1 MSAPFNTLFLDVA
14 TWDLVADA
22 SGNIAMAMP
31 SYSIVQD
38 VASAC
43 RVFLGEVYY
52 DTTIGVPYL
61 GQIVDGDP
69 APQSQQQ
76 LLGRT
81 PALNVLQ
88 AALAA
93 AALGVPWVEEA
104 EAVISAFVNRDVQGQ
119 VQITTESGATFT
131 VTA

>member
-22 SGNIAMAMP
+22 SGNIAMATAP
-31 SYSIVQD
+31 YAVVQD

-61 GQIVDGDP
+61 GQIINGEP
-69 APQSQQQ
+69 GSANEQQI
-76 LLGRT
+76 LGRT
-81 PALNVLQ
+81 PALNILQ
-88 AALAA
+88 SALAA
-93 AALGVPWVEEA
+93 AALTVPWVKA
-104 EAVISAFVNRDVQGQ
+104 AAAVISAFVGRQVQGQ
-119 VQITTESGATFT
+119 VQIETESGSTFT
-131 VTA
+131 VVA